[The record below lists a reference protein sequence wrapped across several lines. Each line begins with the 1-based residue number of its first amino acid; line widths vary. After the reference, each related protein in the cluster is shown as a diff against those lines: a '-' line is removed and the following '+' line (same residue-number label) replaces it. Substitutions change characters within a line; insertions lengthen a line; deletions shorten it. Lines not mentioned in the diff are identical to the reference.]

1 MLGKGKGGAE
11 TFGAGSAP
19 WIAVGAVFA
28 SSEDG
33 TNRSGS
39 KEGRRG
45 YSRQSPKELKDV
57 CRVSLSVKRTHLIL
71 DRAGS
76 EATSVD
82 EIVVLSE

>member
-1 MLGKGKGGAE
+1 MLGKGKGGAK

-19 WIAVGAVFA
+19 STAIGAVFA

-33 TNRSGS
+33 TKRSGS

-57 CRVSLSVKRTHLIL
+57 WRVSLSSKRTRLIL
-71 DRAGS
+71 DRAGT

-82 EIVVLSE
+82 EALVLSE